1 MGTDLQTKVDKYES
15 KAAQCREWA
24 RQAEGAQRTFYDVL
38 ARYYG
43 ELATD
48 YRQVIEKTEDRLAR
62 GLRIVDKAAHSS
74 TGPYPSSKSASGS
87 KFHR

>member
-1 MGTDLQTKVDKYES
+1 VVTDFQTKVNKYES
-15 KAAQCREWA
+15 KAARCKEWA
-24 RQAEGAQRTFYDVL
+24 RQAEGAQRAFYDVL
-38 ARYYG
+38 AQYYG

-62 GLRIVDKAAHSS
+62 ELRMVDKAAHSS
-74 TGPYPSSKSASGS
+74 TVPYIWSKSASGS